1 MLVGL
6 LAGKNI
12 NSVVPTS
19 EFCHFTG
26 SKRKHGF
33 SLQVVMEKKKKR
45 YIPLSVKKDRFFI
58 ISQNL
63 VKLLLPTMK
72 LSFPRVPI
80 YPWWIHDFELQGSC
94 GD

>member
-33 SLQVVMEKKKKR
+33 SLQVVMEKKKKK
-45 YIPLSVKKDRFFI
+45 IHPSVGKKGSFFHYFSEFGETPAPHHEVI
-58 ISQNL
+58 VPSGSH
-63 VKLLLPTMK
+63 LPMVDT
-72 LSFPRVPI
+72 
-80 YPWWIHDFELQGSC
+80 
-94 GD
+94 